1 MSSLSEFDAAFA
13 RCPLIAILRGV
24 TPGEVVAVGEVLFD
38 AGFRVIEVPLNSPEP
53 LESIERLAKAFAG
66 RAVIGAGTVLR
77 AAEVTAVRN
86 AGGTMIV
93 SPNTNVGVI
102 AATKSSGLV
111 SLPGFATPTEA
122 FAALEAGAT
131 ALKLFPAEGASPA
144 VLKAIR
150 AVLPAGARV
159 LPVGGITPGDM
170 QRWLDAG
177 AAGFGIGS
185 ALYSPSVALDEIAR
199 RARTFVAV
207 WPLTRHASGSSLA
220 STTTT
225 TDSGGKQALTGPVVV
240 NNDEPRN

>member
-111 SLPGFATPTEA
+111 SLPGFATPSEA

-144 VLKAIR
+144 
-150 AVLPAGARV
+150 AVSYTHLTLPT
-159 LPVGGITPGDM
+159 I
-170 QRWLDAG
+170 
-177 AAGFGIGS
+177 
-185 ALYSPSVALDEIAR
+185 YSV
-199 RARTFVAV
+199 
-207 WPLTRHASGSSLA
+207 
-220 STTTT
+220 
-225 TDSGGKQALTGPVVV
+225 
-240 NNDEPRN
+240 

>member
-24 TPGEVVAVGEVLFD
+24 TPGEVVAVGEALFD
-38 AGFRVIEVPLNSPEP
+38 SGFRLIEVPLNSPDP
-53 LESIERLAKAFAG
+53 LDSVARLAKAFAD

-77 AAEVTAVRN
+77 AAEVTAVLT

-93 SPNTNVGVI
+93 SPNTSIEVI
-102 AATKSSGLV
+102 AATKKSGLV
-111 SLPGFATPTEA
+111 SLPGIATPSEA

-150 AVLPAGARV
+150 AVLPPGIRV
-159 LPVGGITPGDM
+159 LPVGGITPASM
-170 QRWLDAG
+170 ASWIDAG

-185 ALYSPSVALDEIAR
+185 ALYSPGVAVDEIAR
-199 RARTFVAV
+199 RARTFVA
-207 WPLTRHASGSSLA
+207 AYSACFS
-220 STTTT
+220 
-225 TDSGGKQALTGPVVV
+225 
-240 NNDEPRN
+240 